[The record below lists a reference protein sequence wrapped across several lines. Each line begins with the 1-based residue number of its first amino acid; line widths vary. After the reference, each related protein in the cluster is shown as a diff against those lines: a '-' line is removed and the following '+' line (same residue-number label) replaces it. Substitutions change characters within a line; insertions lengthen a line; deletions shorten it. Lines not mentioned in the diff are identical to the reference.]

1 MLAYAGVCWRV
12 LACAD
17 AAQHRQAQAER
28 YQTENHSLRES
39 IDGYAEFTCCT
50 STAVQV
56 IKKSSE
62 FTCCTSATVQILTQ
76 TQHHSLRESMRRYA
90 EDAAVSGAQIAEIEA
105 AHARLSSLLQLL
117 QQHVC

>member
-1 MLAYAGVCWRV
+1 MLAY
-12 LACAD
+12 L
-17 AAQHRQAQAER
+17 HQAQAER
-28 YQTENHSLRES
+28 YQSENHSLRES
-39 IDGYAEFTCCT
+39 IDRYAEFTCCT
-50 STAVQV
+50 STAVQI

-62 FTCCTSATVQILTQ
+62 CTCCTSTSATVQILTQ
-76 TQHHSLRESMRRYA
+76 TQHHSLRESMRWYA